1 MMGIK
6 TAGQMNTAE
15 MAKAEELYQ
24 RYMEGQRHRIPSL
37 HIHISFDFGTSFTTA
52 IEVMKDLHGRLMII
66 GGMNCGKTAIAMQ
79 ISSLFAERP
88 VVIRREMDDDMIKRR
103 LEVFHGFH
111 RPEMFTGIYDAFEQ
125 LKELSSMASK
135 EVQLFNTQAEK
146 IQRLE
151 DYDEPVN
158 FCHGEHPPKQKKFRS
173 YVPDKRAINRRN
185 RKSKR
190 K

>member
-1 MMGIK
+1 MDP
-6 TAGQMNTAE
+6 AE

-24 RYMEGQRHRIPSL
+24 RYMEGQKQRIPGL
-37 HIHISFDFGTSFTTA
+37 HIHISFDFGTSITSM
-52 IEVMKDLHGRLMII
+52 IEAMKDLNGKLIII
-66 GGMNCGKTAIAMQ
+66 GGGIQSGKTAMAMQ
-79 ISSLFAERP
+79 MASLMSERP
-88 VVIRREMDDDMIKRR
+88 VMIRREMDDEMIHRR
-103 LEVFHGFH
+103 LEAFHGFH
-111 RPEMFTGIYDAFEQ
+111 SPGMFSGIDDAFEH
-125 LKELSSMASK
+125 LKEVSSMASK
-135 EVQLFNTQAEK
+135 EFDWLKMEAEK

-158 FCHGEHPPKQKKFRS
+158 FCHGEQPPKQKKFRS